1 MPTLTVIGNCQAES
15 LRKLLMSTGH
25 FESHRIPPV
34 HELTTADMPW
44 FGELLKR
51 SDVVVA
57 QPIRDDYRGLPV
69 GTAQAFATAPPHAQQ
84 VVVPVLRF
92 DGLMPYQAIIRDPDD
107 SSLNPPVVPYHDLRI
122 LVAAAASSEE
132 SVAAGAANVL
142 GRAVTPA
149 ALYRNVEPE
158 ALHRNVE
165 PEALRRNVE
174 PAALRRAAA
183 MSVQQI
189 RNREKRHNTVVISN
203 FLETNPV
210 WHTVNHPNNE
220 TLCVLARGVLRALG
234 LPTESIT
241 APDYEMLGELDAPIQ
256 PESVDALGV
265 DPTAVAGRE
274 SWKTRN
280 GGVLDEEQIVRE
292 QLEFY
297 RQRPRL
303 VAHGLQR
310 HADRIENLGL
320 LA

>member
-122 LVAAAASSEE
+122 LVAAAASSGE
-132 SVAAGAANVL
+132 SVAAGASNVL

-149 ALYRNVEPE
+149 D
-158 ALHRNVE
+158 
-165 PEALRRNVE
+165 LRRNVT
-174 PAALRRAAA
+174 PVALRRAAA

>member
-122 LVAAAASSEE
+122 LVAAAASSGE
-132 SVAAGAANVL
+132 SVAAGASNVL

-149 ALYRNVEPE
+149 D
-158 ALHRNVE
+158 
-165 PEALRRNVE
+165 LRRNVT
-174 PAALRRAAA
+174 PVALRRAAA

-241 APDYEMLGELDAPIQ
+241 APDYEMLGELDAPIE

-280 GGVLDEEQIVRE
+280 GGVLAEEQIVRE

>member
-84 VVVPVLRF
+84 AVVPVLRF

-122 LVAAAASSEE
+122 LVAAAASSGE

-149 ALYRNVEPE
+149 D
-158 ALHRNVE
+158 
-165 PEALRRNVE
+165 LRRNVT

-220 TLCVLARGVLRALG
+220 TLCVLARGVLRTLG

-241 APDYEMLGELDAPIQ
+241 APDYEMLGELDAPIE

>member
-15 LRKLLMSTGH
+15 LRKLLMGTGH

-122 LVAAAASSEE
+122 LVAAAASSGE

-142 GRAVTPA
+142 GRAVT
-149 ALYRNVEPE
+149 
-158 ALHRNVE
+158 
-165 PEALRRNVE
+165 

-220 TLCVLARGVLRALG
+220 TLCVLARGVLRTLG

-241 APDYEMLGELDAPIQ
+241 APDCEMLGELDAPIE

>member
-34 HELTTADMPW
+34 HELTTTDMPW

-122 LVAAAASSEE
+122 LVAAAASSGE

-149 ALYRNVEPE
+149 G
-158 ALHRNVE
+158 
-165 PEALRRNVE
+165 LRRNVT

-220 TLCVLARGVLRALG
+220 TLCVLARGVLRTLG

-241 APDYEMLGELDAPIQ
+241 APDYEMLGELDAPIE

>member
-122 LVAAAASSEE
+122 LVAAAASSGE
-132 SVAAGAANVL
+132 SVAAGVSTV
-142 GRAVTPA
+142 RSHSVP
-149 ALYRNVEPE
+149 PE
-158 ALHRNVE
+158 ALLRNVG
-165 PEALRRNVE
+165 PEALRCNVE

-183 MSVQQI
+183 MSIQQI

-220 TLCVLARGVLRALG
+220 TLCVLARGVLRTLG

-241 APDYEMLGELDAPIQ
+241 APDYEMLGELDAPIE
-256 PESVDALGV
+256 PESADALGV